1 MATCSICVQNK
12 SKPECP
18 SGLLQTL
25 STLHRLCSH
34 ISPDFVLL
42 LVMGN
47 ILSVV
52 DRFSKSTHFI
62 PREKLSN
69 AVENAKL
76 LINHVFK
83 LPLLQ
88 KECLIGVPN
97 SSLKYGKLSAL
108 RAKACLSSS
117 FHSQTNGQTE
127 RLVCIQQPCAEE
139 ECQ

>member
-1 MATCSICVQNK
+1 MAAVQSVSRIK
-12 SKPECP
+12 VTQSAHLLCYKPCKHYIDYAHIYP
-18 SGLLQTL
+18 QTL
-25 STLHRLCSH
+25 V
-34 ISPDFVLL
+34 VLL

-47 ILSVV
+47 ILSVA

-62 PREKLSN
+62 PLEKLSN

-97 SSLKYGKLSAL
+97 SSLKYGKLSAQHL
-108 RAKACLSSS
+108 EPKHVSARVFIHKPMVK
-117 FHSQTNGQTE
+117 QKG
-127 RLVCIQQPCAEE
+127 
-139 ECQ
+139 